1 MRDQRA
7 EGGRTR
13 SYDYAKRDGVR
24 YLSWEEVAT
33 LSHALAERL
42 EGNHLDLVVGIA
54 RAGLFPAF
62 VIASALRRELCVVRL
77 SRRVDHEVTFDHP
90 VWHVPVPPTVAGKVV
105 AVVDEI
111 ADTGETLELV
121 RTSVTEHGAARVVTA
136 ALVAHSWPEPRP
148 DVVSLVTDELVVFP
162 WDARIFVGG
171 RWVSHPEVQAA
182 IQAQHPPVGPR

>member
-1 MRDQRA
+1 MRDQGA
-7 EGGRTR
+7 GGGRPR

-77 SRRVDHEVTFDHP
+77 SRRVDDEVTFDHP

-111 ADTGETLELV
+111 ADTGETLEVV

-136 ALVAHSWPEPRP
+136 ALVAHSWAEPQP
-148 DVVSLVTDELVVFP
+148 DVASLVTDELVVFP
-162 WDARIFVGG
+162 WDSRIFVGG
-171 RWVSHPEVQAA
+171 HWVPHPEVEGA
-182 IQAQHPPVGPR
+182 IKAQHPSSN

>member
-1 MRDQRA
+1 M
-7 EGGRTR
+7 GRPR

-42 EGNHLDLVVGIA
+42 DGNHLDLVVGIA

-77 SRRVDHEVTFDHP
+77 SRRVDGDVAFDHP
-90 VWHVPVPPTVAGKVV
+90 VWHIPVPSTVAGKVV

-111 ADTGETLELV
+111 ADSGETLELV
-121 RTSVTEHGAARVVTA
+121 RASVTEHGAAQVATA
-136 ALVAHSWPEPRP
+136 ALITHSWAEPRP
-148 DVVSLVTDELVVFP
+148 DVVALVSDELVVFP
-162 WDARIFVGG
+162 WYARIFVDGH
-171 RWVSHPEVQAA
+171 WTPHPEVEAA
-182 IQAQHPPVGPR
+182 IQAQRRPPSG

>member
-1 MRDQRA
+1 MRDQGA
-7 EGGRTR
+7 GGGRPR

-77 SRRVDHEVTFDHP
+77 SRRVDDEVTFDHP

-111 ADTGETLELV
+111 ADTGETLEVV

-136 ALVAHSWPEPRP
+136 ALVAHSWAEPQP
-148 DVVSLVTDELVVFP
+148 DVASLVTDELVVFP
-162 WDARIFVGG
+162 WDSRIFVGG
-171 RWVSHPEVQAA
+171 HWVPHPEVEGA
-182 IQAQHPPVGPR
+182 IKAQHPSLELN